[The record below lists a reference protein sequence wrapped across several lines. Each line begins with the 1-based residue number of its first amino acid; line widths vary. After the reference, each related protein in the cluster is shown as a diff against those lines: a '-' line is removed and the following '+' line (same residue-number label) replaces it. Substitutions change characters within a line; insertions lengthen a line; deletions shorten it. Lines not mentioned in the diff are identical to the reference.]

1 MNIPLENLEKIT
13 EIITILKNLE
23 QKLYSEK
30 RWLNVEETAHY
41 LGYSK
46 EHIHK
51 LKKEHFILNKHYY
64 KKAGRLLFDKQELD
78 NWVTTDT
85 TSNLDPKEIADSL
98 LDGLI

>member
-1 MNIPLENLEKIT
+1 MNIPLENLEKIS

-30 RWLNVEETAHY
+30 RWLNISEAAHY

-51 LKKEHFILNKHYY
+51 LKNTHFIESKHYY

-78 NWVTTDT
+78 NWVVS
-85 TSNLDPKEIADSL
+85 SNENINPQEIAEQL